1 MALAARAKATGIA
14 TMVQASGDRLEFTT
28 TVSSA
33 GAKLKPL
40 ASGKHLCRDC
50 RFLEWRRTL
59 VRPAGG
65 DMDSASIQYWLSG
78 VAATS
83 AELAA
88 AANKTA
94 SYSGG
99 LIGGVIKAGS
109 IIEKSGQFDAR
120 VRFGLSQ
127 YKVQAFNAT
136 FDGRNYRGSSGLTPN
151 NALFQVNATSHD
163 RALAARGYFFG
174 TASTAGGVPPGM
186 GGNFKVTGS
195 GYSAG
200 GIFAGKAN

>member
-1 MALAARAKATGIA
+1 
-14 TMVQASGDRLEFTT
+14 
-28 TVSSA
+28 
-33 GAKLKPL
+33 
-40 ASGKHLCRDC
+40 
-50 RFLEWRRTL
+50 
-59 VRPAGG
+59 
-65 DMDSASIQYWLSG
+65 MDSSSIQYWLSG

-109 IIEKSGQFDAR
+109 ITEKTGQFDAR

-136 FDGRNYRGSSGLTPN
+136 FDGRSYHGSSGLTSN
-151 NALFQVNATSHD
+151 NALFQVSGTSHD
-163 RALAARGYFFG
+163 RAMAARGYFFG

-186 GGNFKVTGS
+186 GGNFQVTGS